1 MLSSE
6 QIREIRRLLAKG
18 KSYRNIA
25 RVSGASRWTI
35 AKIAAGDGTKHETS
49 PLTKELR
56 PPAGPVARC
65 PTCGGR
71 VYTPCLVCGIRRLKA
86 TARLTA
92 SRTTAKPEGRLE
104 AQRAG

>member
-35 AKIAAGDGTKHETS
+35 AKIAAGAEKKHEAS
-49 PLTKELR
+49 MLVRELR
-56 PPAGPVARC
+56 PPTGPVARC

-71 VYTPCLVCGIRRLKA
+71 VYTPCLVCGIRRLKL

-92 SRTTAKPEGRLE
+92 SRTTAKPERRLE
-104 AQRAG
+104 TQRAG